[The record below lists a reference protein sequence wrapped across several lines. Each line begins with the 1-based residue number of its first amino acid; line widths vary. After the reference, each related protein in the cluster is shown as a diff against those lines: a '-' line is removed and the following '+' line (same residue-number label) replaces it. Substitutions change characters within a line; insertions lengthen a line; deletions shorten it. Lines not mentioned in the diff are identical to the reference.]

1 MNINLKTDITWRDF
15 LIRAALMIS
24 TVTIIVWSMPRD
36 TRNHF
41 KIEKGKPWVYAD
53 LKAPFDFP
61 IYKSEEAVKAER
73 DSLLKGYEPYFN
85 YHKDT
90 DDKEIRQF
98 VKDYNQGIPGLPP
111 TTSASSPTV

>member
-15 LIRAALMIS
+15 LIRAGLIIG
-24 TVTIIVWSMPRD
+24 TVAIIVWSMPRD

-41 KIEKGKPWVYAD
+41 KIEKGKPWNYAD

-73 DSLLKGYEPYFN
+73 DSLLKEYEPYFN
-85 YHKDT
+85 YLT
-90 DDKEIRQF
+90 RR
-98 VKDYNQGIPGLPP
+98 YASLSRTTTRASPACLP
-111 TTSASSPTV
+111 TTSAS